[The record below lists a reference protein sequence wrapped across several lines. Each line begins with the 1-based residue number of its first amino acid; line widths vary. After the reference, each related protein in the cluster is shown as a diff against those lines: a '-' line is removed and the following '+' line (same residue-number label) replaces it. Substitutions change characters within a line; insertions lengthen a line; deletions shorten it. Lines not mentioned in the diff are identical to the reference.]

1 MTQVRVRVYI
11 PLTLELLAQ
20 AVAAGGLGPAPFPA
34 HAARTDVDADLEE
47 LEYDAMTAAAMDSL
61 RLLGP
66 DDPPVRVVVAADAVV
81 AEDAPEDTAVVVSQ
95 ALSLRDVAAVHAD
108 APDAQEAVAAA
119 VAAPDDLELAERVLD
134 HELAWYAV
142 QEVPDLLT

>member
-1 MTQVRVRVYI
+1 MTKVRVYI

-34 HAARTDVDADLEE
+34 HVARTDVDADLEE
-47 LEYDAMTAAAMDSL
+47 LEYDAMTAAAVDSL

-66 DDPPVRVVVAADAVV
+66 DDTPVRVVVAADAVV
-81 AEDAPEDTAVVVSQ
+81 SEDGPEDTAVVVTQ

-108 APDAQEAVAAA
+108 TPDAQEAVAAA
-119 VAAPDDLELAERVLD
+119 VAAPDELERAERVLD

-142 QEVPDLLT
+142 QEIPDLLT